1 MERGK
6 IDESVFGNKSR
17 QGVKQCES
25 NDSGNSDSSEKEND
39 LVSKSDEN
47 GSIENEF

>member
-6 IDESVFGNKSR
+6 IDECIFSNKSR

-25 NDSGNSDSSEKEND
+25 DDSGNSDSSEKDND
-39 LVSKSDEN
+39 LESKSDEN